1 MFSSP
6 LLCFYCCSCKG
17 KGSKRKKACKIQK
30 AQRGL
35 EEGASTEAG
44 NLQRKWNINQY
55 SRGRSLGRR
64 GENEGTRVFCV
75 EWEHEKAKRH
85 GLEVI

>member
-1 MFSSP
+1 M
-6 LLCFYCCSCKG
+6 
-17 KGSKRKKACKIQK
+17 
-30 AQRGL
+30 